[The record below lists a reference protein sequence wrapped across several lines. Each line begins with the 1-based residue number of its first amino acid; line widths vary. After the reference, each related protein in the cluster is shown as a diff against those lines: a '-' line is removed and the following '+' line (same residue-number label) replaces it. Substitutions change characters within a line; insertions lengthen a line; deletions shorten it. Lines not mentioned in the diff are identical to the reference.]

1 MNYTPTSNINVF
13 KFSIALLLLFTFS
26 FTAKAQN
33 QVVTPPTQDSVYS
46 IVDSMPKFPG
56 GDKALLNYIYR
67 NTKYP
72 TEAYK
77 KKQEGKVIVQFVINK
92 LGLVENAKVA
102 RNVSPLL
109 DKEALRVVN
118 SFPAWIPG
126 IQNELNVAVN
136 MTLPIIFKYVPIDST
151 NWDINEKTL
160 VIIDDVKMPEN
171 FTIDILNLGKFT
183 DIKVF
188 KPFPEQEKER
198 LMKEYGKQAADGVVL
213 IKSNKYDMYY
223 ALADSTGCKEAAAIP
238 KFEGGN
244 DMLMKHIAD
253 SIQYPFVPKR
263 LKTEGK
269 VMVRFTV
276 EKTGKIND
284 VKVVKSLDYYL
295 DKEAIRVINTLP
307 NWIPGTQCNQKVNII
322 VTMPVNFTLDVPAT
336 EKAAWKPNEKTVVML
351 DGVRL
356 PSVFDLEWLSYA
368 NLTSYKVLEPKTKEV
383 IKQLTKEYGKDAVNG
398 VVLIRTKDEKETK

>member
-1 MNYTPTSNINVF
+1 MNYTPTSNIKIF
-13 KFSIALLLLFTFS
+13 KISIALLLLFTFS
-26 FTAKAQN
+26 FTTKAQN
-33 QVVTPPTQDSVYS
+33 QVMAPTQDSVYS

-56 GDKALLNYIYR
+56 GEKALMNYVYR
-67 NTKYP
+67 NTRYP
-72 TEAYK
+72 AEAYK
-77 KKQEGKVIVQFVINK
+77 KKQEGKVILQFVINK
-92 LGLVENAKVA
+92 QGLVENAKVA
-102 RNVSPLL
+102 RGVSPAL

-126 IQNELNVAVN
+126 IQNELNVAVS
-136 MTLPIIFKYVPIDST
+136 MTLPIAFKYVAIDST

-160 VIIDDVKMPEN
+160 VIIDDVKMPETFN
-171 FTIDILNLGKFT
+171 IDILNLGRFN
-183 DIKVF
+183 DVKVF
-188 KPFPEQEKER
+188 KPFPEQEKAR

-213 IKSNKYDMYY
+213 IKSNKYEMYY

-238 KFEGGN
+238 QFEGGN
-244 DMLMKHIAD
+244 DVLLKHIAD

-269 VMVRFTV
+269 VIVRFTV
-276 EKTGKIND
+276 DKTGKIND
-284 VKVVKSLDYYL
+284 AKVVKSLDYFL

-307 NWIPGTQCNQKVNII
+307 NWIPGTQCNQKVNI
-322 VTMPVNFTLDVPAT
+322 VLTMPVNFTLDVPAT
-336 EKAAWKPNEKTVVML
+336 EKAVWKPNEKTVVML

-356 PSVFDLEWLSYA
+356 PSVFDLSWVSYT

-398 VVLIRTKDEKETK
+398 VVLIGTKEEKAAK

>member
-1 MNYTPTSNINVF
+1 MNYTPTSNIKIF
-13 KFSIALLLLFTFS
+13 KISIALLLLFTFS
-26 FTAKAQN
+26 FTTKAQN
-33 QVVTPPTQDSVYS
+33 QVMAPTQDSVYS

-56 GDKALLNYIYR
+56 GEKALMNYVYR
-67 NTKYP
+67 NTRYP
-72 TEAYK
+72 AEAYK
-77 KKQEGKVIVQFVINK
+77 KKQEGKVILQFVINK
-92 LGLVENAKVA
+92 QGLVENAKVA
-102 RNVSPLL
+102 RGVSPAL

-126 IQNELNVAVN
+126 IQNELNVAVS
-136 MTLPIIFKYVPIDST
+136 MTLPIAFKYVAIDST

-160 VIIDDVKMPEN
+160 VIIDDVKMPETFN
-171 FTIDILNLGKFT
+171 IDILNLGRFN
-183 DIKVF
+183 DVKVF
-188 KPFPEQEKER
+188 KPFPEQEKAR

-213 IKSNKYDMYY
+213 IKSNKYEMYY

-238 KFEGGN
+238 QFEGGN
-244 DMLMKHIAD
+244 DVLLKHIAD

-269 VMVRFTV
+269 VIVRFTV
-276 EKTGKIND
+276 DKTGKIND
-284 VKVVKSLDYYL
+284 AKVVKSLDYFL

-307 NWIPGTQCNQKVNII
+307 NWIPGTQCNQKVNIV

-336 EKAAWKPNEKTVVML
+336 EKAVWKPNEKTVVML

-356 PSVFDLEWLSYA
+356 PSVFDLSWVSYT

-398 VVLIRTKDEKETK
+398 VVLIGTKEEKAAK

>member
-1 MNYTPTSNINVF
+1 MNYTPTSNIKIF
-13 KFSIALLLLFTFS
+13 KISIALLLLFTFS
-26 FTAKAQN
+26 FTTKAQN
-33 QVVTPPTQDSVYS
+33 QVMAPTQDSVYS

-56 GDKALLNYIYR
+56 GEKALMNYVYR
-67 NTKYP
+67 NTRYP
-72 TEAYK
+72 AEAYK
-77 KKQEGKVIVQFVINK
+77 KKQEGKVILQFVINK
-92 LGLVENAKVA
+92 QGLVENAKVA
-102 RNVSPLL
+102 RGVSPAL

-126 IQNELNVAVN
+126 IQNELNVAVS
-136 MTLPIIFKYVPIDST
+136 MTLPIAFKYVAIDST

-160 VIIDDVKMPEN
+160 VIIDDVKMPETFN
-171 FTIDILNLGKFT
+171 IDILNLGRFN
-183 DIKVF
+183 DVKVF
-188 KPFPEQEKER
+188 KPFPEQEKAR

-213 IKSNKYDMYY
+213 IKSNKYEMYY
-223 ALADSTGCKEAAAIP
+223 ALADSTGCKEVAAIP
-238 KFEGGN
+238 QFEGGN
-244 DMLMKHIAD
+244 DVLLKHIAD

-269 VMVRFTV
+269 VIVRFTV
-276 EKTGKIND
+276 DKTGKIND
-284 VKVVKSLDYYL
+284 AKVVKSLDYFL

-307 NWIPGTQCNQKVNII
+307 NWIPGTQCNQKVNIV

-336 EKAAWKPNEKTVVML
+336 EKAVWKPNEKTVVML

-356 PSVFDLEWLSYA
+356 PSVFDLSWVSYT

-398 VVLIRTKDEKETK
+398 VVLIGTKEEKAAK

>member
-1 MNYTPTSNINVF
+1 MNYTPISNINIF
-13 KFSIALLLLFTFS
+13 KISIALLLLFTFS
-26 FTAKAQN
+26 FTTKAQN
-33 QVVTPPTQDSVYS
+33 QVVAPTQDSVYS

-56 GDKALLNYIYR
+56 GEKALLNYIYR

-72 TEAYK
+72 AEAYK
-77 KKQEGKVIVQFVINK
+77 KKQEGKVILQFIINK
-92 LGLVENAKVA
+92 QGMVENAKVA
-102 RNVSPLL
+102 RGVSPAL

-136 MTLPIIFKYVPIDST
+136 MTLPISFKYIAIDST

-171 FTIDILNLGKFT
+171 FTIDILNLGKFN

-188 KPFPEQEKER
+188 KPFPEQEKAR

-244 DMLMKHIAD
+244 DVLMKHIAD

-263 LKTEGK
+263 MKTEGK
-269 VMVRFTV
+269 VIVRFTV
-276 EKTGKIND
+276 DKTGKIND
-284 VKVVKSLDYYL
+284 VKVVKSLDYFL

-307 NWIPGTQCNQKVNII
+307 NWIPGTLCNEKVNIV
-322 VTMPVNFTLDVPAT
+322 VTMPVNFALDVPAT
-336 EKAAWKPNEKTVVML
+336 EKTAWKANEKTVVLL

-356 PSVFDLEWLSYA
+356 PSVFDLSWVNYLNLS
-368 NLTSYKVLEPKTKEV
+368 TYKVLEPTTKEV

-398 VVLIRTKDEKETK
+398 VVLIGTREEKAAK

>member
-1 MNYTPTSNINVF
+1 MNYTPTSNIKIF
-13 KFSIALLLLFTFS
+13 KISIALLLLFTFS
-26 FTAKAQN
+26 FTTKAQN
-33 QVVTPPTQDSVYS
+33 QVMAPTQDSVYS

-56 GDKALLNYIYR
+56 GEKALMNYVYR
-67 NTKYP
+67 NTRYP
-72 TEAYK
+72 AEAYK
-77 KKQEGKVIVQFVINK
+77 KKQEGKVILQFVINK
-92 LGLVENAKVA
+92 QGLVENAKVA
-102 RNVSPLL
+102 RGVSPAL
-109 DKEALRVVN
+109 DKVALRVVN

-126 IQNELNVAVN
+126 IQNELNVAVS
-136 MTLPIIFKYVPIDST
+136 MTLPIAFKYVAIDST

-160 VIIDDVKMPEN
+160 VIIDDVKMPETFN
-171 FTIDILNLGKFT
+171 IDILNLGRFN
-183 DIKVF
+183 DVKVF
-188 KPFPEQEKER
+188 KPFPEQEKAR

-213 IKSNKYDMYY
+213 IKSNKYEMYY

-238 KFEGGN
+238 QFEGGN
-244 DMLMKHIAD
+244 DVLLKHIAD

-269 VMVRFTV
+269 VIVRFTV
-276 EKTGKIND
+276 DKTGKIND
-284 VKVVKSLDYYL
+284 AKVVKSLDYFL

-307 NWIPGTQCNQKVNII
+307 NWIPGTQCNQKVNIV

-336 EKAAWKPNEKTVVML
+336 EKAVWKPNEKTVVML

-356 PSVFDLEWLSYA
+356 PSVFDLSWVSYT

-398 VVLIRTKDEKETK
+398 VVLIGTKEEKAAK